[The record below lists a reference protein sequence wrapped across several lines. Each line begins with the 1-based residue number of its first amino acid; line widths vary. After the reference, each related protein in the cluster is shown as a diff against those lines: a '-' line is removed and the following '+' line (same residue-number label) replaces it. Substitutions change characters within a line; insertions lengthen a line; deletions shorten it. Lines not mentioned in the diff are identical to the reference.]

1 MKTIKCSKCGRE
13 LPESEFYTSTVRT
26 SGYDIYCK
34 ECRLK
39 DNKVRRLKRKEAKN
53 KVTPL
58 SETNVEVADHTISL
72 AKIPAR
78 ILISELRSRG
88 YRGKLEYV
96 QEVVI

>member
-13 LPESEFYTSTVRT
+13 LPESEFYIST
-26 SGYDIYCK
+26 GNAIGHDYYCK
-34 ECRLK
+34 ECRRK
-39 DNKVRRLKRKEAKN
+39 ANKARYLN

-58 SETNVEVADHTISL
+58 SETNVEVSDHTISL

>member
-13 LPESEFYTSTVRT
+13 LPESEFYTSTVNA
-26 SGYDIYCK
+26 SGHDNYCK
-34 ECRLK
+34 ECRQK
-39 DNKVRRLKRKEAKN
+39 ANKARYLRKKEN

-58 SETNVEVADHTISL
+58 SETNVEVSDHTISL